1 MTRPEIIRADSIDLQ
16 DREAPSAKSHP
27 LRPSPLNTS
36 QSAGTAPHQAE
47 TLREVAAGQAEE
59 ELRSPRVSWTTGGEA
74 GDLHQYAEDLAAG
87 VTSSLN
93 GQSRNTDNMAA
104 RQQDDLAVAQNGG
117 LISQDNTEDGDLDGD
132 EGDLDDDDMM
142 DKISSSP
149 SIDDV
154 LRLQHAS
161 ARRGPLPHTS
171 TSLTTYPYSFR
182 FGKQTSRLL
191 LRFPVVV
198 IIFLIHFPSAL
209 MLWLAMS
216 TRRQRNGNKKHTQNT
231 KVILPA
237 GGPDSQEAF
246 EAKQS
251 GVDEAIEMEDEVCST
266 DDLIV
271 PYEGSLDEDDDDDN
285 FLEFHDPRFIDSG
298 WGGECLHDTEDIDF
312 ELVYALHTFIATVEG
327 QANAT
332 KGDAMVL
339 LDDSNSYWWLVRVV
353 KDSSIGYLPAEHIET
368 PTERLAR
375 LNKHRNIDLSATMLG
390 DQSDKTK
397 NPIKTAM
404 RRRKKNVSFAAPTY
418 VDYSDFDYDTEE
430 EEEAEAEF
438 YAQQQQQQQQQ
449 QAQQQSQQQTATAKQ
464 TTAEEAAASE
474 EAAQVAPLRPRAQKS
489 VQIVDPAN
497 SDSKEE
503 SPTTKNRTSEEIFE
517 TNGVEGPK
525 RKADGTV
532 RDSFFKDD
540 TVETKKITLT
550 PNLLRDDG
558 TVRAS
563 TDSDKG
569 VKQRPSFDKLDKE
582 IREEKKGK
590 DKKEKEK
597 KGGFRS
603 LFSRKDKKQK
613 GGDDDDSLGKRS
625 MDAPVEAPERD
636 SEDINDD
643 QDKAGASP
651 QRNPSKLHK
660 QQPRVEPSLANK
672 SGTGRDTNGVDL
684 STFLNEDKLKNV
696 SNVPPASM
704 RLVEPDAQDTQ
715 ENAQSSRGPDAVR
728 SNPVDASKSA
738 ASRSAAPRS
747 QSVDETPPQATTA
760 KSRMQIEDSD
770 SEDDYNETLR
780 QMSAS
785 GKKTQDRPQQESPQ
799 QERIQQERPQ
809 QETPQQA
816 KPQEEKSQSEK
827 PIRPI
832 LPGSFPDSY
841 MSTQSAQSNSTI
853 TPERAP
859 EAAQR
864 QDRLSESPIEV
875 SPITPSGDK
884 PPALV
889 GDTSS
894 QEDHSSPVSSPS
906 PELID
911 REEAGGTHRNQDSI
925 TTSTSTTTVSNWND
939 TSLREF
945 FDSGTDIRD
954 LLVVVY
960 DKTDVEPVGPE
971 HPVAGTLFKE
981 QNAKLAEITTQLDH
995 MLGDWLARKQRLRG
1009 TV

>member
-1 MTRPEIIRADSIDLQ
+1 
-16 DREAPSAKSHP
+16 
-27 LRPSPLNTS
+27 
-36 QSAGTAPHQAE
+36 
-47 TLREVAAGQAEE
+47 
-59 ELRSPRVSWTTGGEA
+59 
-74 GDLHQYAEDLAAG
+74 
-87 VTSSLN
+87 
-93 GQSRNTDNMAA
+93 
-104 RQQDDLAVAQNGG
+104 
-117 LISQDNTEDGDLDGD
+117 
-132 EGDLDDDDMM
+132 
-142 DKISSSP
+142 
-149 SIDDV
+149 
-154 LRLQHAS
+154 
-161 ARRGPLPHTS
+161 
-171 TSLTTYPYSFR
+171 
-182 FGKQTSRLL
+182 
-191 LRFPVVV
+191 
-198 IIFLIHFPSAL
+198 
-209 MLWLAMS
+209 
-216 TRRQRNGNKKHTQNT
+216 
-231 KVILPA
+231 
-237 GGPDSQEAF
+237 
-246 EAKQS
+246 
-251 GVDEAIEMEDEVCST
+251 
-266 DDLIV
+266 
-271 PYEGSLDEDDDDDN
+271 
-285 FLEFHDPRFIDSG
+285 
-298 WGGECLHDTEDIDF
+298 
-312 ELVYALHTFIATVEG
+312 
-327 QANAT
+327 
-332 KGDAMVL
+332 
-339 LDDSNSYWWLVRVV
+339 
-353 KDSSIGYLPAEHIET
+353 
-368 PTERLAR
+368 
-375 LNKHRNIDLSATMLG
+375 MLG
-390 DQSDKTK
+390 DQSDKAK

-449 QAQQQSQQQTATAKQ
+449 AQQQTAATKQATAD
-464 TTAEEAAASE
+464 EAAASE

-503 SPTTKNRTSEEIFE
+503 SPTSAKGNRTSEEIFE

-569 VKQRPSFDKLDKE
+569 VNKRPSFDKLDKE
-582 IREEKKGK
+582 IREEKKSK

-625 MDAPVEAPERD
+625 MDAVAEVPERD
-636 SEDINDD
+636 SEDFNDD

-672 SGTGRDTNGVDL
+672 SGTVQRDANGMDL
-684 STFLNEDKLKNV
+684 STFLNEGKLKNV
-696 SNVPPASM
+696 ANVPPASM
-704 RLVEPDAQDTQ
+704 RLVEPDAQDAQ
-715 ENAQSSRGPDAVR
+715 ENAQDQRGADSVR
-728 SNPVDASKSA
+728 SNQDSPKSA
-738 ASRSAAPRS
+738 ASRSAAS
-747 QSVDETPPQATTA
+747 GSESVDGTPPQATSA

-770 SEDDYNETLR
+770 SGEDDYNETLR

-785 GKKTQDRPQQESPQ
+785 GKKTQEKPQQESPQ
-799 QERIQQERPQ
+799 QDRTQQEKA
-809 QETPQQA
+809 QQA
-816 KPQEEKSQSEK
+816 TQQDEPQKEK
-827 PIRPI
+827 PFRPT
-832 LPGSFPDSY
+832 LPGAFPDSY
-841 MSTQSAQSNSTI
+841 MSTQSTQSNSTI
-853 TPERAP
+853 TPERAS
-859 EAAQR
+859 EATQR

-894 QEDHSSPVSSPS
+894 QEDQSSPVSSPS

-981 QNAKLAEITTQLDH
+981 QNAKLAEITTVSAGSEYIDARNHTLTTGEQQLDH

>member
-1 MTRPEIIRADSIDLQ
+1 
-16 DREAPSAKSHP
+16 
-27 LRPSPLNTS
+27 
-36 QSAGTAPHQAE
+36 
-47 TLREVAAGQAEE
+47 
-59 ELRSPRVSWTTGGEA
+59 
-74 GDLHQYAEDLAAG
+74 
-87 VTSSLN
+87 
-93 GQSRNTDNMAA
+93 
-104 RQQDDLAVAQNGG
+104 
-117 LISQDNTEDGDLDGD
+117 
-132 EGDLDDDDMM
+132 
-142 DKISSSP
+142 
-149 SIDDV
+149 
-154 LRLQHAS
+154 
-161 ARRGPLPHTS
+161 
-171 TSLTTYPYSFR
+171 
-182 FGKQTSRLL
+182 
-191 LRFPVVV
+191 
-198 IIFLIHFPSAL
+198 
-209 MLWLAMS
+209 
-216 TRRQRNGNKKHTQNT
+216 
-231 KVILPA
+231 
-237 GGPDSQEAF
+237 
-246 EAKQS
+246 
-251 GVDEAIEMEDEVCST
+251 
-266 DDLIV
+266 
-271 PYEGSLDEDDDDDN
+271 
-285 FLEFHDPRFIDSG
+285 
-298 WGGECLHDTEDIDF
+298 
-312 ELVYALHTFIATVEG
+312 
-327 QANAT
+327 
-332 KGDAMVL
+332 
-339 LDDSNSYWWLVRVV
+339 
-353 KDSSIGYLPAEHIET
+353 
-368 PTERLAR
+368 
-375 LNKHRNIDLSATMLG
+375 MLG

-625 MDAPVEAPERD
+625 MDALVEAPERD

-643 QDKAGASP
+643 PDKAGASP

-672 SGTGRDTNGVDL
+672 SGTGSRDANGVDL

-728 SNPVDASKSA
+728 SNPVDASKPA

-747 QSVDETPPQATTA
+747 QSIDETPPQATTA

-785 GKKTQDRPQQESPQ
+785 GAKTQGKPQQESPQQERIQ

-981 QNAKLAEITTQLDH
+981 QNAKLAEITTVSYNTSAEMCEHLSLT
-995 MLGDWLARKQRLRG
+995 MGVTA
-1009 TV
+1009 T